1 MDKSSLKSNFRHF
14 DCFEL
19 TKLDKVSVP
28 APDLRYLI
36 IHLLPDTSQKYF
48 NKLNNQIL
56 FESQNYLSDTGSEEV

>member
-1 MDKSSLKSNFRHF
+1 MDKSSLKSNFRRC

-19 TKLDKVSVP
+19 TKLGKVSV
-28 APDLRYLI
+28 PDLRYLI